1 MIGHNTG
8 NDVANSVAAMRFE
21 APDGVPG
28 IDLNRLLAPV
38 NSFWDAYGGPVL
50 VGLGVVVAAA
60 ACYVIL
66 RVIRRT
72 PVNRLIALV
81 AVGPTLVWTS
91 HGVWNVTV
99 NALGM
104 SPMIA
109 AFAFLVFEAMLLNA
123 GYEAEQH
130 RRRYGTPG
138 PHGRYVW
145 VIALTTGSIASLGD
159 PTLVGSVAR
168 FGVPLVAA
176 GLWWTTLSAPRETD
190 TRKMIEARERR
201 ARGRSTTWA
210 ITPRSLLVAAG
221 IMRPGDEQSM
231 SQAERERRIRRM
243 VVLADRVHGSVD
255 GGWMHRRASA
265 RLRRLARL
273 ASAEDVEEV
282 RARVARAVSV
292 VAEVVP
298 AAQPAGTGQDGQ
310 VSTPAAHGD
319 DNPEDAVATGPAPG
333 GGTGGHRTRRGRG
346 RSTAERVA
354 KVLAR
359 RPDATPAQ
367 VAARLGVSERTAQ
380 RNWPGQNG
388 RHVNGEASLPDLTP
402 LHAGHPL
409 NGSSAGQ
416 EES

>member
-1 MIGHNTG
+1 MIGYNSG
-8 NDVANSVAAMRFE
+8 DGVATSVATMRFE

-28 IDLNRLLAPV
+28 VDLERLLAPV
-38 NSFWDAYGGPVL
+38 NSFWDAYGGPVTLGLAAL
-50 VGLGVVVAAA
+50 VVAA
-60 ACYVIL
+60 ACYVIV
-66 RVIRRT
+66 RVIRRV

-99 NALGM
+99 NAMGM
-104 SPMIA
+104 NPMIA

-123 GYEAEQH
+123 GYEAERH
-130 RRRYGTPG
+130 RRHYGTPG

-168 FGVPLVAA
+168 LGVPLVAA
-176 GLWWTTLSAPRETD
+176 GLWWTTLTAPRETD
-190 TRKMIEARERR
+190 TRKMIEARGRR

-243 VVLADRVHGSVD
+243 VVLADRVHGAGD
-255 GGWMHRRASA
+255 GGWVHRRASA

-273 ASAEDVEEV
+273 ATAEDVAEV

-298 AAQPAGTGQDGQ
+298 AAQPVDTDPDRQA
-310 VSTPAAHGD
+310 STPPADGD
-319 DNPEDAVATGPAPG
+319 DNPDDAVTTGPAPG
-333 GGTGGHRTRRGRG
+333 GDTGRRRARRGRG

-354 KVLAR
+354 QVLAR
-359 RPDATPAQ
+359 KPDATPAQ

-380 RNWPGQNG
+380 RNWPDHNEREVNG
-388 RHVNGEASLPDLTP
+388 RVGVPDLAP